1 MKILEQALFVS
12 ERQIVLQSCDM
23 MGRKAK
29 DQICDRNFDNLR
41 LYKKFQIYI
50 EDFL

>member
-1 MKILEQALFVS
+1 MKILEQVLLVS

-29 DQICDRNFDNLR
+29 GQI
-41 LYKKFQIYI
+41 
-50 EDFL
+50 

>member
-12 ERQIVLQSCDM
+12 ERQMVLQSCDM

-29 DQICDRNFDNLR
+29 GQI
-41 LYKKFQIYI
+41 
-50 EDFL
+50 